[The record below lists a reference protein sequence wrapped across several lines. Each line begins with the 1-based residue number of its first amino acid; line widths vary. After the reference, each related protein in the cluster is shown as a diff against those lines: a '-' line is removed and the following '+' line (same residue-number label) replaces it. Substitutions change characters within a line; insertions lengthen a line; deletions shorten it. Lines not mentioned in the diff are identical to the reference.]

1 MQNKL
6 VLYTKKDC
14 VACENVKSFL
24 SGFHVPQG
32 LLEIKDIT
40 NDLVMINNLKEGVP
54 GLEDGVETK
63 FTAMSFPSL
72 QVIDLPTLTT
82 VGLITPS
89 QKIIEF
95 LTLLNFPAV
104 EKVEDKPTE
113 EVVN

>member
-14 VACENVKSFL
+14 KACENVKEFL
-24 SGFHVPQG
+24 SGFNLPQG
-32 LLEIKDIT
+32 LLEIRDIT
-40 NDLVMINNLKEGVP
+40 NDLVMIDRLKTGIA
-54 GLEDGVETK
+54 GIEDGKETT

-72 QVIDLPTLTT
+72 QVIDVPTLNT

-89 QKIIEF
+89 ASIIEF
-95 LTLLNFPAV
+95 LSLLNLPPV
-104 EKVEDKPTE
+104 EKVVEKPAE